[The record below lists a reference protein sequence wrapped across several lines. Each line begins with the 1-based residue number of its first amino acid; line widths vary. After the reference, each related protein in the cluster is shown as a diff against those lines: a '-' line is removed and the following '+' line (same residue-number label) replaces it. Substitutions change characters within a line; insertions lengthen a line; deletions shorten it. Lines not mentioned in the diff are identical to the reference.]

1 MPDTNPLPPTDPV
14 SRIEERLDHVI
25 TVLDHMNRR
34 DKWRTVG
41 GFIKGAVT
49 IIPTLIL
56 LLSSV
61 YLYLYGSDLI
71 QYLIKETTA
80 QTQQQMQQSF
90 IDQLMQGAKL
100 PSGSSFQVQD
110 RR

>member
-1 MPDTNPLPPTDPV
+1 MPDTNPTPTDPV
-14 SRIEERLDHVI
+14 SRIEERLDQMI
-25 TVLDHMNRR
+25 SLLDHMNRR

-49 IIPTLIL
+49 VIPTLIL

-80 QTQQQMQQSF
+80 QTQQQVQQSF
-90 IDQLMQGAKL
+90 IDQFMKGVEM
-100 PSGSSFQVQD
+100 PTSGTFEVQN